1 MPPQQY
7 VPPSPGGAREQMK
20 LEILGALLPAHSVA
34 ALLPPEEHFPIAESL
49 LQASKLITAGPR
61 LVQPPGPAALVSR
74 LAALL
79 ARHNKYSRLRIVKL

>member
-20 LEILGALLPAHSVA
+20 LKILSTLLPAYPVA
-34 ALLPPEEHFPIAESL
+34 ALLSPEEHFPIAERL
-49 LQASKLITAGPR
+49 LQASKVITAGP
-61 LVQPPGPAALVSR
+61 LLFQPPGPAALVSR